1 MKEPITPAHAQGIQD
16 RMSDAAAE
24 VIALDSA
31 MRSAELEHGDEFA
44 SALGQC
50 KKLLIAAGLFSGGV
64 NLLFLASPIYLVQIY
79 NRVNPSGSIPTL
91 IGLSVALVLALAT
104 MAVFDAVRARILIR
118 AAARLDRILAHR
130 VFQAT
135 IDGAPRTGPGARN
148 AQTLRDLDQFRSVL
162 AGHGAQFFFDV
173 PWMPLFLLVL
183 FLIHPLLGG
192 VALAGAVCLLVL
204 AFWND
209 RATRESAQI
218 AAEAANRSYLFT
230 DSVARF
236 AGPVR
241 GMGMA
246 DRLAVRWHVDRDT
259 MMRRQAEGSDRNA
272 DFASS
277 IRFLRLVLQ
286 SSMIGLGGYLV
297 VEGAILPASIFA
309 ANMLL
314 GRGLAPLEVA
324 VSGWRAIANAIQA
337 GRRVQKALKDTPPA
351 ATRMKLP
358 DRDVD
363 ISIRDMTFVPAGAER
378 PALKDISLEIVA
390 GEAIGIVGPSG
401 AGKSCLARLLVT
413 ATDPTRGKVLVG
425 GVEGRHWTAE
435 NLSRYVGYLPQT
447 VGLFPGTIR
456 DNIARFSDAP
466 DEEVVKAA
474 QRANVHDMILS
485 LPEGYETV
493 IQPGGSGLSGGQRQ
507 RIGLARAMFGSPR
520 LLVLDEPNAHLDADG
535 EEALAAALQT
545 LKAEG
550 STIVLIAHRLNPIAH
565 VDRVIVLCD
574 GQLQLDGPR
583 ARVFRKVRT
592 DIVRSIAREP
602 MAEVART

>member
-1 MKEPITPAHAQGIQD
+1 MKKESVSSGDARNIHS
-16 RMSDAAAE
+16 RMRADAAE

-31 MRSAELEHGDEFA
+31 LRSAELAQGDEFA
-44 SALGQC
+44 SALKQC
-50 KKLLIAAGLFSGGV
+50 KRLLIAAGLFSGGV
-64 NLLFLASPIYLVQIY
+64 NLLFLASPIYLMQIY
-79 NRVNPSGSIPTL
+79 NRVIPSGSIPTL
-91 IGLSVALVLALAT
+91 IGLSGALLIALVT

-135 IDGAPRTGPGARN
+135 IDGAPKIGQGARN
-148 AQTLRDLDQFRSVL
+148 AQALRDLDQFRSAL
-162 AGHGAQFFFDV
+162 AGQGAQFFFDV

-192 VALAGAVCLLVL
+192 VAVLGALSLLGL

-209 RATRESAQI
+209 RATRESAKI
-218 AAEAANRSYLFT
+218 ASEAANRSYAFT
-230 DSVARF
+230 DAVAHH

-277 IRFLRLVLQ
+277 IRFLRLTLQ
-286 SSMIGLGGYLV
+286 SAMLGIGGYLV
-297 VEGAILPASIFA
+297 IEGSILPASIFA

-324 VSGWRAIANAIQA
+324 VSGWRAIANALQA
-337 GRRVQKALKDTPPA
+337 GRRVQLALKITPPPV
-351 ATRMKLP
+351 TRMELP
-358 DRDVD
+358 DRDID
-363 ISIRDMTFVPAGAER
+363 ISIRGMSFTPPNARR
-378 PALKDISLEIVA
+378 PALKDIDLEILA

-413 ATDPTRGKVLVG
+413 ATDPSEGKVLLG

-456 DNIARFSDAP
+456 ENIARFTDAP
-466 DEEVVKAA
+466 DAEVVKAA
-474 QRANVHDMILS
+474 QRANVHDMILA
-485 LPEGYETV
+485 LPDGYETMLNV
-493 IQPGGSGLSGGQRQ
+493 AGAGLSGGQRQ

-520 LLVLDEPNAHLDADG
+520 LLVLDEPNAHLDSEG
-535 EEALAAALQT
+535 EEALATALRT

-592 DIVRSIAREP
+592 EIVRSIAREP
-602 MAEVART
+602 MAEASE